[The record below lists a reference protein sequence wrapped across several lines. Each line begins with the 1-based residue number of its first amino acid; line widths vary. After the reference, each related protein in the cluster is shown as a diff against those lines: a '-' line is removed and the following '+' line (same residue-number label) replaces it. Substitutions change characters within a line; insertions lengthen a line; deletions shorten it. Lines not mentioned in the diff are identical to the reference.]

1 MTKSYSDIL
10 REARAQVREVSAAEV
25 DAQRE
30 AKSPPLL
37 LDVRETHEW
46 EAGHL
51 PGAIHVPRGHLESRI
66 EGEAPD
72 RSRPIVIYCA
82 SGIRSV
88 FAAQTLADMGYADV
102 VSMAGGFQGWKS
114 QGLPWASPTV
124 LSPEQKLRYSRH
136 LLIPEVG
143 AEGQARLLESRV
155 LLVGAGGLGSPAS
168 LYLAAA
174 GVGTIGVIDFDVVDL
189 SNLQRQVVHTTD
201 RVGQKKVDSMRTTLL
216 ALNPGIDVV
225 THDEMLVADNV
236 ERIIAGY
243 DVILDGT
250 DTFETRYLL
259 NDAAVIAGIPVVHA
273 SVFRFEGQLTVFKP
287 YEGPCYR
294 CLYPTPAPP
303 PRAPGGAGAGRQGV
317 VPGIMGLLQANE
329 VLKLLLGIGESLAGR
344 LLLFD
349 ALDGAFTELQ
359 LRRDPACPVCSDAAV
374 AARAAGAPLAVATV
388 GQDAPFVLGSPVGPG
403 SIGAGS
409 VGQGS
414 R

>member
-10 REARAQVREVSAAEV
+10 REARSQIREVSIPEV
-25 DAQRE
+25 DLQRE
-30 AKSPPLL
+30 SSTPPLL
-37 LDVRETHEW
+37 VDVRENHEW

-51 PGAIHVPRGHLESRI
+51 PGALHVPRSHLESLI
-66 EGEAPD
+66 EGAAPD
-72 RSRPIVIYCA
+72 RSRPIVLYCA

-88 FAAQTLADMGYADV
+88 FASQTLAELGYTDV
-102 VSMAGGFQGWKS
+102 ASMTGGFQGWKA
-114 QGLPWASPTV
+114 QGLPWEAPTI
-124 LSPEQKLRYSRH
+124 LSPEQKVRYSRH
-136 LLIPEVG
+136 LLIPEIG
-143 AEGQARLLESRV
+143 GDGQARLLDSKV
-155 LLVGAGGLGSPAS
+155 LLVGAGGLGSPAA

-174 GVGTIGVIDFDVVDL
+174 GVGTIGIIDFDVVDL
-189 SNLQRQVVHTTD
+189 SNLQRQIIHTTD
-201 RVGQKKVDSMRTTLL
+201 RVGQKKVDSARTSIL
-216 ALNPGIDVV
+216 ALNPDLNVV

-287 YEGPCYR
+287 YQGPCYR
-294 CLYPTPAPP
+294 CLYPTPPP
-303 PRAPGGAGAGRQGV
+303 PELAPGCSVAGVLGV
-317 VPGIMGLLQANE
+317 VPGIMGMLQTNE
-329 VLKLLLGIGESLAGR
+329 AIKVLLGIGESLAGR

-374 AARAAGAPLAVATV
+374 AARAEGRPLSLAAV
-388 GQDAPFVLGSPVGPG
+388 GQDAPFALGGV
-403 SIGAGS
+403 
-409 VGQGS
+409 V

>member
-10 REARAQVREVSAAEV
+10 REARSQVREVSTVEV
-25 DAQRE
+25 DLQRE
-30 AKSPPLL
+30 SGTPPLL
-37 LDVRETHEW
+37 IDVRENHEW

-51 PGAIHVPRGHLESRI
+51 PGALHVPRSHLESLI
-66 EGEAPD
+66 EGAAPD
-72 RSRPIVIYCA
+72 RSRPIVLYCA

-88 FAAQTLADMGYADV
+88 FASQTLGELGYTNVA
-102 VSMAGGFQGWKS
+102 SMAGGFQGWKA
-114 QGLPWASPTV
+114 QGLPWETPTI
-124 LSPEQKLRYSRH
+124 LSPEQKVRYSRH
-136 LLIPEVG
+136 LLIPEIG
-143 AEGQARLLESRV
+143 GEGQARLLDSKV
-155 LLVGAGGLGSPAS
+155 LLVGAGGLGSPAA

-174 GVGTIGVIDFDVVDL
+174 GVGTLGIIDFDVVDL
-189 SNLQRQVVHTTD
+189 SNLQRQIIHTTE
-201 RVGQKKVDSMRTTLL
+201 RVGEKKVDSARKSIL
-216 ALNPGIDVV
+216 ALNPGITVIG
-225 THDEMLVADNV
+225 HDEMLVADNV
-236 ERIIAGY
+236 ERIISGY

-294 CLYPTPAPP
+294 CLYPTPPP
-303 PRAPGGAGAGRQGV
+303 PELAPGCSVAGVLGV
-317 VPGIMGLLQANE
+317 VPGIMGMLQTNE
-329 VLKLLLGIGESLAGR
+329 VIKLLLGIGESLAGR

-349 ALDGAFTELQ
+349 ALEASFTELK

-388 GQDAPFVLGSPVGPG
+388 GQDAPFALGTPVGPG
-403 SIGAGS
+403 SISSAA
-409 VGQGS
+409 